1 MAVDP
6 DGAPVDVVQTDQEL
20 EEGGLARDRRAE
32 QAHDP
37 LAGGLGV
44 LVVGDDLAELAHRVD
59 EPSGVAQERDQET
72 AASPGPLKNGSGSAT
87 GPLLAITQ

>member
-20 EEGGLARDRRAE
+20 EEGGLARARRAE

-44 LVVGDDLAELAHRVD
+44 LVAVTTWPNWRIG
-59 EPSGVAQERDQET
+59 
-72 AASPGPLKNGSGSAT
+72 
-87 GPLLAITQ
+87 